1 MLTRVLLAA
10 LLAGVLSGVFVTA
23 VQAFRVTPLILQAE
37 TYENAGSDAHSHD
50 SSASNTHGHGD
61 STVEAPQVWA
71 PEDGMERTFYT
82 MVSNILV
89 GVSFSLILTAGVL
102 LTKSVLTMRTGL
114 VWGACGF
121 VAFVLAPNF
130 GLSPELPGMPAAD
143 LTLRQNWWF
152 ATVLATIGALMIF
165 AFKRHWAWMI
175 GGLALL
181 VAPHIYGAPMPV
193 DHHTLVPANLAAEF
207 VIATV
212 VTSFLFWMFLGGVL
226 GWLNERISSQQ
237 TA

>member
-37 TYENAGSDAHSHD
+37 TYENAGGDAHSHD
-50 SSASNTHGHGD
+50 HGD
-61 STVEAPQVWA
+61 AKDNAIETPQIWAPQ
-71 PEDGMERTFYT
+71 DGMERTLYT
-82 MVSNILV
+82 MLSNILV

-102 LTKSVLTMRTGL
+102 LTKSVLTVRTGL

-152 ATVLATIGALMIF
+152 ATVIATIGALLIF
-165 AFKRHWAWMI
+165 AFKRHWAWMA

-212 VTSFLFWMFLGGVL
+212 VTSFLFWMFLGGIL

>member
-61 STVEAPQVWA
+61 STAEAPQVWA

-152 ATVLATIGALMIF
+152 ATVLSHNRRSDDICFQTPLGLDDWWFGIVGCTTYLWRADACGPSYSCSGKF
-165 AFKRHWAWMI
+165 
-175 GGLALL
+175 GG
-181 VAPHIYGAPMPV
+181 
-193 DHHTLVPANLAAEF
+193 
-207 VIATV
+207 
-212 VTSFLFWMFLGGVL
+212 
-226 GWLNERISSQQ
+226 
-237 TA
+237 

>member
-37 TYENAGSDAHSHD
+37 TYENVGGDAHSHD
-50 SSASNTHGHGD
+50 NSAASAHDHDG
-61 STVEAPQVWA
+61 SAAEASKVWA

-102 LTKSVLTMRTGL
+102 LTKSVLTLCTGL

-152 ATVLATIGALMIF
+152 ATVIATIGALLIF
-165 AFKRHWAWMI
+165 AFKRHWAWMA

>member
-37 TYENAGSDAHSHD
+37 TYESTGGDTHSHETATFTGHD
-50 SSASNTHGHGD
+50 HGD
-61 STVEAPQVWA
+61 SAAEAPEVWA
-71 PEDGMERTFYT
+71 PEDGVERTFFT

-89 GVSFSLILTAGVL
+89 GVSFSLILTTGVL
-102 LTKSVLTMRTGL
+102 LTKSVLTARTGL

-152 ATVLATIGALMIF
+152 ATVIATIAALCLIF
-165 AFKRHWAWMI
+165 AFKRHWAWMV
-175 GGLALL
+175 GGLGIVGCTTYLWRA
-181 VAPHIYGAPMPV
+181 
-193 DHHTLVPANLAAEF
+193 
-207 VIATV
+207 
-212 VTSFLFWMFLGGVL
+212 
-226 GWLNERISSQQ
+226 
-237 TA
+237 